1 MSVWVLSEEM
11 QLQRPRKLQQRLIDF
26 VTVALSLAGT
36 SNGWEEIN
44 SATIST
50 SSSASSLSSSSSSLA
65 PAAVAAAVATTE

>member
-50 SSSASSLSSSSSSLA
+50 SSSASSLSSSLA